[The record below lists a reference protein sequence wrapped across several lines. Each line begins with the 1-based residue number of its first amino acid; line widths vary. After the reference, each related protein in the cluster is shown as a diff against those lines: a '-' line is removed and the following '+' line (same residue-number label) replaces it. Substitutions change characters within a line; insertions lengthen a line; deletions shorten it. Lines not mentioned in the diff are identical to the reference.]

1 MLSTPLICSS
11 MGVATDCARVS
22 ESAPTK
28 VACSFVSGGTILGN
42 CEMGSPRIVMAPMMT
57 VRIAI
62 TMATIGRLMK
72 NLDISSV
79 TAGRSIE
86 RNGCNRAAG
95 FDFLSAF
102 RDDLIAR
109 HQTGADDPH
118 RVDALTGLNGANGD
132 LVISSH
138 HGDLSG
144 SLKLRYRALRYE

>member
-42 CEMGSPRIVMAPMMT
+42 CEMGSPRIVIAPMMT
-57 VRIAI
+57 VRMAI

-72 NLDISSV
+72 NLDITSV
-79 TAGRSIE
+79 TGGRSIE

-102 RDDLIAR
+102 RDDLIPG
-109 HQTGADDPH
+109 HQTAGDDPH
-118 RVDALTGLNGANGD
+118 CVDALAGLHRANGD
-132 LVISSH
+132 LVVRSH
-138 HGDLSG
+138 YGDLSR
-144 SLKLRYRALRYE
+144 S